1 MDLITFPK
9 LFTSTIFKM
18 IKLCGYVRMMDHK
31 NLNPVLYNWVYAEYQ
46 DATNTQIERRS
57 SNSLNEWIGKKI
69 RLSTNDEIRC
79 MECSKKTKKSF
90 NQGYCFVCFS
100 RLAKNDLCIMK
111 PETCH
116 HHKGTCREP
125 IWGEEHCFKK
135 HTVYFANSSGIK
147 VGITKENPISN
158 RWVDQGASFGIGVLE
173 VGSRRD
179 AGIIESYLSKFL
191 PDKTSWQKMVSADP
205 IPLDLKKEKDKF
217 VRHLETQNFV
227 YEENPKGSVQWT
239 ILQNAEPISIHY
251 PITRY
256 PSKIKSLKL
265 TNESPIHDTL
275 VGIKGQYLLFDSGV
289 INIRS
294 LGGLYC
300 ELSID

>member
-1 MDLITFPK
+1 MVKFQ
-9 LFTSTIFKM
+9 
-18 IKLCGYVRMMDHK
+18 GYIRMMDHI
-31 NLNPVLYNWVYAEYQ
+31 NLNPVLYHWIYAEYQ
-46 DATNTQIERRS
+46 DPSNTQFEKRS
-57 SNSLNEWIGKKI
+57 SIPLNEWIGKKI
-69 RLSTNDEIRC
+69 QLSTNDEIRC
-79 MECSKKTKKSF
+79 IECSKKTKKSF

-111 PETCH
+111 PGTCH

-125 IWGEEHCFKK
+125 NWGEEHCFKK

-158 RWVDQGASFGIGVLE
+158 RWVDQGASFGIGILE
-173 VGSRRD
+173 VKSRRD

-191 PDKTSWQKMVSADP
+191 PDKTSWQKMVSSDP
-205 IPLDLKKEKDKF
+205 LPLDLTKERDKF
-217 VRHLETQNFV
+217 LRHLETQSFN
-227 YEENPKGSVQWT
+227 YEENSKKSIQW
-239 ILQNAEPISIHY
+239 IPLPNSEQIKIEY
-251 PITRY
+251 PILRY

-275 VGIKGQYLLFDSGV
+275 VGIKGQYLLFESGV